1 MASGTTP
8 PLPGS
13 MTVPVWYG
21 WEAILGLL
29 VLAAVA
35 AVVFFLVSAAGKAAS
50 QREEWREML
59 AARSSGPQ
67 DADPEAGA

>member
-35 AVVFFLVSAAGKAAS
+35 AVVFFLVSAAGNAAS
-50 QREEWREML
+50 QREEWQAML
-59 AARSSGPQ
+59 AARSGPREDTDP
-67 DADPEAGA
+67 DA

>member
-29 VLAAVA
+29 VLVVVA
-35 AVVFFLVSAAGKAAS
+35 AVVFLLVSAAGKAAS
-50 QREEWREML
+50 QREEWQAML
-59 AARSSGPQ
+59 AARSSADE
-67 DADPEAGA
+67 DADLDA